1 MSDPFPRPASAAIG
15 AAGRSVLRSAVVQ
28 TVAAAALV
36 VAALPPSARA
46 ADPQALP
53 STVTGDLGLA
63 AYSHRRPVPTDDRS
77 TSLLPYA
84 VLDYQRFFARLDTVG
99 IKTVPLGTGWLEVAL
114 RINFDGFRPD
124 PAALPGIGTRR
135 DSVPLGLGTLQRTAY
150 GAWLVNAFHDVGPS
164 GGQLVEAIWTGRF
177 KGAGFA
183 IHPQAGI
190 DWRSKAYVDYYYG
203 VSPGEAAAS
212 GRIAAYAPGG
222 AMSPLAGVLAEYELT
237 NSMKLVGYL
246 RRRWLPASVTDSPLV
261 NRRTLDTAFIGVAW
275 KFD

>member
-1 MSDPFPRPASAAIG
+1 MSRSFLRTATAVACI
-15 AAGRSVLRSAVVQ
+15 AG
-28 TVAAAALV
+28 AAALASV
-36 VAALPPSARA
+36 LPRTAAA

-84 VLDYQRFFARLDTVG
+84 VLDYQRFFARLDTIG
-99 IKTVPLGTGWLEVAL
+99 IKAVPMGAGWLELAL
-114 RINFDGFRPD
+114 RINFDGFKPD
-124 PAALPGIGTRR
+124 ATALPGIGPRR
-135 DSVPLGLGTLQRTAY
+135 DSVPIGIGTLQRTSY

-177 KGAGFA
+177 KGAGFT
-183 IHPQAGI
+183 IYPQAGL

-203 VSPGEAAAS
+203 VSPGEAAS
-212 GRIAAYAPGG
+212 NGRIAAYAPGG

-237 NSMKLVGYL
+237 DSMKLVGYL

-261 NRRTLDTAFIGVAW
+261 NRGTLDTAFIGVAW